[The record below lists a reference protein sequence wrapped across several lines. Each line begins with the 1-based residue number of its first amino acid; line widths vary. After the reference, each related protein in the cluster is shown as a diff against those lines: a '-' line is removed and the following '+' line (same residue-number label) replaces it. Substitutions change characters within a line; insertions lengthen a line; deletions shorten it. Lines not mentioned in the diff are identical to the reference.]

1 MAKLSPFPADRQSL
15 APTSAA
21 ARISAYIYGN
31 ILVLAALVPVTTSPQ
46 YVGIA
51 IVVGT
56 AVSTFIAHAFAE
68 SVAQSVR
75 TGEHLTRR
83 ERLEELRDSVPILSS
98 AIVPSLILATAWV
111 GWLEPRTAQILAE
124 LAVLVRIGSTVFVI
138 RRLQNRTPTTV
149 TIAAACG
156 LALLAT
162 CVVVVK
168 VVLTH

>member
-1 MAKLSPFPADRQSL
+1 MAPK
-15 APTSAA
+15 SAA

-56 AVSTFIAHAFAE
+56 ALSTFIAHAFAE

-75 TGEHLTRR
+75 SGERLTHR

-98 AIVPSLILATAWV
+98 AVLPSLILVTAWV
-111 GWLEPRTAQILAE
+111 GWLEPRTAQVLAE
-124 LAVLVRIGSTVFVI
+124 VAVLIRIGSTVFVV

-149 TIAAACG
+149 TIAAAVG

-162 CVVVVK
+162 VIVVVK
-168 VVLTH
+168 IVLTH